1 VLSFDLLLLPLFLS
15 SFRPEFPKITPN
27 QSISDYLGYLGSL
40 TSYVATLARENLLQ
54 NEQQGHLLSTSKEIK
69 GKSKPVQATS
79 PARELGGDKRAA
91 ESMMMEN
98 DEDGGTSGAGKRQK
112 TTEHPSGPLNQTP
125 TPSAGSLLPTTTITS
140 SATLHSPSI
149 GETHLVVPENT
160 LYIPTKEEKAQLLQD
175 LGAARKNTINSELLL
190 FILPNLHEIEVIKER
205 NETKKKKKR
214 EEEKKGKRMKK
225 KEKKASHPST
235 SLICSL
241 LGAVFGANFYLEP
254 QFPIWK
260 LLFYLFIF

>member
-54 NEQQGHLLSTSKEIK
+54 NEQQEHSPSTSKEIG

-79 PARELGGDKRAA
+79 PARELGGEKRAA

-98 DEDGGTSGAGKRQK
+98 DEDGGGGEGTSGGGKRQK

-190 FILPNLHEIEVIKER
+190 LLLH
-205 NETKKKKKR
+205 
-214 EEEKKGKRMKK
+214 
-225 KEKKASHPST
+225 
-235 SLICSL
+235 L
-241 LGAVFGANFYLEP
+241 
-254 QFPIWK
+254 
-260 LLFYLFIF
+260 LLFRSPRRT